1 MVLASR
7 LLLYPPQ
14 QRMNSQNVR
23 GGNVRISL
31 RHKIYGL
38 AVVAAILPVLV
49 LLLLMQHFRRSI
61 SQRAARELTA
71 LAMANVEQTARDTY
85 GLCETAND
93 LLLRRTNPNLVVA
106 RRILAERGGV
116 ASGGGSVQWQAVNQL
131 TQGTAEVTLP
141 RMLIGGVPATQSRS
155 FQTPSPVVDEI
166 TQVIGS
172 TVSIFQRMNE
182 PGDMLRIA
190 TTVAEADGNRAVG
203 TYIPAIG
210 PDGAPSAVIASVL
223 RGEVYRGTSFVV
235 NGWYVGAYE
244 PRRDGAG
251 RITGMLRVGE
261 SISSVESVRRTIMNT
276 VIGRSGY
283 IAVVGAKGNQRGR
296 YIISKNGMRDGESIW
311 ETRDSAGNPYIQK
324 MVQRGL
330 ASSKGEVFRESY
342 PWQNPGEPRPRMKYA
357 GVVYFEPWDWLIF
370 ASAYEDEYMAPI
382 QQVSSSAA
390 NLLWG
395 VTLAGLLSLFVV
407 LGVAFFMGGRF
418 TKPIELLTN
427 LAGKIAKGD
436 LYGARTD
443 FLNLQTQKDQK
454 RPRRFDFP
462 DETGDMMASFRD
474 MTETLGKLIGQVQR
488 SGIQVTTSG
497 TEIAGSARQLESTVA
512 EQAAATQEVSAS
524 SSEISATSR
533 DLLRTISGVGAAV
546 GDASAQAESGR
557 SELGEMETAMRQLV
571 KATGSISSRLG
582 VISDRASKISTVVTT
597 INKISDQ
604 TALLSLN
611 AAIEAEK
618 AGELGKGFSVV
629 AREISRLADQTA
641 VATQDIEGVVKEMQ
655 SAVSSGVMEMDKF
668 SEEVRRRVEEVNKI
682 ATALG
687 RMIEKVQALGPEFET
702 VKQGMNAQ
710 TQAAQQI
717 NEAMK
722 QLAETAN
729 LTKSTLSEF
738 QKATGQLSSAVQGL
752 QGEVSR
758 FRTAA

>member
-1 MVLASR
+1 
-7 LLLYPPQ
+7 
-14 QRMNSQNVR
+14 MNSQNLR
-23 GGNVRISL
+23 GGSVRISL
-31 RHKIYGL
+31 RNKIYGL
-38 AVVAAILPVLV
+38 ALVAATLPVLV
-49 LLLLMQHFRRSI
+49 LLLLMQHFRSSI

-71 LAMANVEQTARDTY
+71 LTTANVEQTARDTY

-93 LLLRRTNPNLVVA
+93 LLQRQINENLGVA
-106 RRILAERGGV
+106 LRILGERGGV
-116 ASGGGSVQWQAVNQL
+116 GSGGGSLHWQAVNQF
-131 TQGTAEVTLP
+131 TQRTAEVTLP
-141 RMLIGGVPATQSRS
+141 RMLIGGTPATQSRS
-155 FQTPSPVVDEI
+155 FQTPSPLVDEI
-166 TQVIGS
+166 TKLTGGV
-172 TVSIFQRMNE
+172 VSISQRMNE
-182 PGDMLRIA
+182 QGDMLRVA
-190 TTVAEADGNRAVG
+190 TTVAAADGNRAIG
-203 TYIPAIG
+203 TYIPATG
-210 PDGAPSAVIASVL
+210 PDGAPTPVIASVL
-223 RGEVYRGTSFVV
+223 RGEVYRGTAFAVSD
-235 NGWYVGAYE
+235 WYVTAYE
-244 PRRDGAG
+244 PLRDGTG
-251 RITGMLRVGE
+251 RVIGMLAVGE
-261 SISSVESVRRTIMNT
+261 RISSVESVRRTIMNT
-276 VIGRSGY
+276 VIGRTGR
-283 IAVVGAKGNQRGR
+283 IVVVGCKGSLRGR
-296 YIISKNGMRDGESIW
+296 YIISVDGKRDGENIW
-311 ETRDSAGNPYIQK
+311 DSRDAAGNPV
-324 MVQRGL
+324 VQTQIEKALSLG
-330 ASSKGEVFRESY
+330 KGEVFEASY
-342 PWQNPGEPRPRMKYA
+342 PWQNPGEPRPRMKWSA
-357 GVVYFEPWDWLIF
+357 FVYFEPWDWLIN
-370 ASAYEDEYMAPI
+370 AGAYEDEYMAPI

-407 LGVAFFMGGRF
+407 LGVAFLVGGRL

-427 LAGKIAKGD
+427 LAGKIAKGN
-436 LYGARTD
+436 LHGARTD
-443 FLNLQTQKDQK
+443 LLNLQPQEDQK
-454 RPRRFDFP
+454 RRRRFDFP

-497 TEIAGSARQLESTVA
+497 TEITASAKQLESTVA
-512 EQAAATQEVSAS
+512 EQAAATQQVSAS

-533 DLLRTISGVGAAV
+533 DLLRTMSGVGEAA
-546 GDASAQAESGR
+546 GEAAAQAESGQ
-557 SELGEMETAMRQLV
+557 SELSEMEKAMRQLV
-571 KATGSISSRLG
+571 KSTGSISSRLG

-641 VATQDIEGVVKEMQ
+641 VSTQDIEAVVKEMQ

-668 SEEVRRRVEEVNKI
+668 SEEVRRRVEEVNSI

-729 LTKSTLSEF
+729 LSKSTLAEF
-738 QKATGQLSSAVQGL
+738 QKATGQLTSAVQGL

-758 FRTAA
+758 FRTTA

>member
-1 MVLASR
+1 
-7 LLLYPPQ
+7 
-14 QRMNSQNVR
+14 
-23 GGNVRISL
+23 
-31 RHKIYGL
+31 
-38 AVVAAILPVLV
+38 VAA
-49 LLLLMQHFRRSI
+49 
-61 SQRAARELTA
+61 
-71 LAMANVEQTARDTY
+71 
-85 GLCETAND
+85 
-93 LLLRRTNPNLVVA
+93 
-106 RRILAERGGV
+106 
-116 ASGGGSVQWQAVNQL
+116 
-131 TQGTAEVTLP
+131 
-141 RMLIGGVPATQSRS
+141 
-155 FQTPSPVVDEI
+155 
-166 TQVIGS
+166 
-172 TVSIFQRMNE
+172 
-182 PGDMLRIA
+182 
-190 TTVAEADGNRAVG
+190 ADGNRAIG
-203 TYIPAIG
+203 TYIPATG
-210 PDGAPSAVIASVL
+210 PDGAPTAVIASVR
-223 RGEVYRGTSFVV
+223 RGEVYRGTAFVV
-235 NGWYVGAYE
+235 NDMYVADYE
-244 PRRDGAG
+244 GLRDGAG
-251 RITGMLRVGE
+251 RITGMLYVGE
-261 SISSVESVRRTIMNT
+261 RISSVESVRRTIMNT
-276 VIGRSGY
+276 VIGPSGY
-283 IAVVGAKGNQRGR
+283 IAVLGGKGSQRGR

-311 ETRDSAGNPYIQK
+311 ETRDSAGNPFIQK

-330 ASSKGEVFRESY
+330 ASGKGEVFHESY
-342 PWQNPGEPRPRMKYA
+342 PWQNAGESRPRMKYA

-382 QQVSSSAA
+382 QQVSSAA
-390 NLLWG
+390 TNLLWG

-407 LGVAFFMGGRF
+407 LGVAILMGGRL

-427 LAGKIAKGD
+427 LAGKVAQGD
-436 LYGARTD
+436 LRGARTD

-454 RPRRFDFP
+454 RRQRFDFP
-462 DETGDMMASFRD
+462 DETGDLMASFRD

-497 TEIAGSARQLESTVA
+497 PEIAASAKQLESTVA
-512 EQAAATQEVSAS
+512 EQAATTQEVSAS

-533 DLLRTISGVGAAV
+533 DLLRTMSGVGDAV
-546 GDASAQAESGR
+546 GDATTQAESGQ
-557 SELGEMETAMRQLV
+557 SELSEMETAMRQLV

-582 VISDRASKISTVVTT
+582 VISDRAGKISTVVTT

-668 SEEVRRRVEEVNKI
+668 SEEVRRRVEEVDGI

-729 LTKSTLSEF
+729 LTKATLAEF
-738 QKATGQLSSAVQGL
+738 QKATVQLTSAVQGL

-758 FRTAA
+758 FRTTA

>member
-1 MVLASR
+1 
-7 LLLYPPQ
+7 
-14 QRMNSQNVR
+14 
-23 GGNVRISL
+23 VRISL
-31 RHKIYGL
+31 RNKIYGL
-38 AVVAAILPVLV
+38 ALVAATLPVLV
-49 LLLLMQHFRRSI
+49 LLLLMQHFRSSI

-71 LAMANVEQTARDTY
+71 LTTANVEQTARDTY

-93 LLLRRTNPNLVVA
+93 LLQRQINENLGVA
-106 RRILAERGGV
+106 LRILGERGGV
-116 ASGGGSVQWQAVNQL
+116 GSGGGSLHWQAVNQF
-131 TQGTAEVTLP
+131 TQRTAEVTLP
-141 RMLIGGVPATQSRS
+141 RMLIGGTPATQSRS
-155 FQTPSPVVDEI
+155 FQTPSPLVDEI
-166 TQVIGS
+166 TKLTGGV
-172 TVSIFQRMNE
+172 VSISQRMNE
-182 PGDMLRIA
+182 QGDMLRVA
-190 TTVAEADGNRAVG
+190 TTVAAADGNRAIG
-203 TYIPAIG
+203 TYIPATG
-210 PDGAPSAVIASVL
+210 PDGAPTPVIASVL
-223 RGEVYRGTSFVV
+223 RGEVYRGTAFAVSD
-235 NGWYVGAYE
+235 WYVTAYE
-244 PRRDGAG
+244 PLRDGTG
-251 RITGMLRVGE
+251 RVIGMLAVGE
-261 SISSVESVRRTIMNT
+261 RISSVESVRRTIMNT
-276 VIGRSGY
+276 VIGRTGR
-283 IAVVGAKGNQRGR
+283 IVVVGCKGSLRGR
-296 YIISKNGMRDGESIW
+296 YIISVDGKRDGENIW
-311 ETRDSAGNPYIQK
+311 DSRDAAGNPV
-324 MVQRGL
+324 VQTQIEKALSLG
-330 ASSKGEVFRESY
+330 KGEVFEASY
-342 PWQNPGEPRPRMKYA
+342 PWQNPGEPRPRMKWSA
-357 GVVYFEPWDWLIF
+357 FVYFEPWDWLIN
-370 ASAYEDEYMAPI
+370 AGAYEDEYMAPI

-407 LGVAFFMGGRF
+407 LGVAFLVGGRL

-427 LAGKIAKGD
+427 LAGKIAKGN
-436 LYGARTD
+436 LHGARTD
-443 FLNLQTQKDQK
+443 LLNLQPQEDQK
-454 RPRRFDFP
+454 RRRRFDFP

-497 TEIAGSARQLESTVA
+497 TEITASAKQLESTVA
-512 EQAAATQEVSAS
+512 EQAAATQQVSAS

-533 DLLRTISGVGAAV
+533 DLLRTMSGVGEAA
-546 GDASAQAESGR
+546 GEAAAQAESGQ
-557 SELGEMETAMRQLV
+557 SELSEMEKAMRQLV
-571 KATGSISSRLG
+571 KSTGSISSRLG

-641 VATQDIEGVVKEMQ
+641 VSTQDIEAVVKEMQ

-668 SEEVRRRVEEVNKI
+668 SEEVRRRVEEVNSI

-729 LTKSTLSEF
+729 LSKSTLAEF
-738 QKATGQLSSAVQGL
+738 QKATGQLTSAVQGL

-758 FRTAA
+758 FRTTA

>member
-1 MVLASR
+1 M
-7 LLLYPPQ
+7 
-14 QRMNSQNVR
+14 
-23 GGNVRISL
+23 RISL

-38 AVVAAILPVLV
+38 AFVAAILPVLV
-49 LLLLMQHFRRSI
+49 LLLLMQHFRRSV

-71 LAMANVEQTARDTY
+71 MALASLAQTARDTY

-93 LLLRRTNPNLVVA
+93 MLLRRTNPNLAVA
-106 RRILAERGGV
+106 MRILAERGGV
-116 ASGGGSVQWQAVNQL
+116 SSGGGSVQWQAVNQF

-141 RMLIGGVPATQSRS
+141 RMLIGGTAATQARS

-166 TQVIGS
+166 ARVTGS
-172 TVSIFQRMNE
+172 TVSIYQRMNE
-182 PGDMLRIA
+182 QGDMLRVA

-203 TYIPAIG
+203 TYTPAIG
-210 PDGAPSAVIASVL
+210 SDGAPTAAIASVL
-223 RGEVYRGTSFVV
+223 RGEVSRGTSFVV

-244 PRRDGAG
+244 ALRDRAG
-251 RITGMLRVGE
+251 RVTGMLRVGE
-261 SISSVESVRRTIMNT
+261 SISSVGSVRRTIMNT
-276 VIGRSGY
+276 VIGRTGR
-283 IAVVGAKGNQRGR
+283 IVVVGCKGDQRGR
-296 YIISKNGMRDGESIW
+296 YIISIDGKRDGENIW
-311 ETRDSAGNPYIQK
+311 DAQDTAGNLI
-324 MVQRGL
+324 VQPLVEKAL
-330 ASSKGEVFRESY
+330 ALGKGEVFDASY
-342 PWQNPGEPRPRMKYA
+342 PWQNPGDPKPRVKLSA
-357 GVVYFEPWDWLIF
+357 IVYFEPWDWMIVVG
-370 ASAYEDEYMAPI
+370 AYEDEYMAPI
-382 QQVSSSAA
+382 QQVSSSAT

-395 VTLAGLLSLFVV
+395 VTLAGVLSLFVV
-407 LGVAFFMGGRF
+407 LGVAFFMGGRL
-418 TKPIELLTN
+418 TEPIELLTN
-427 LAGKIAKGD
+427 LAGKVAKGD
-436 LYGARTD
+436 LQGARTD
-443 FLNLQTQKDQK
+443 FLNLQSQKDQK
-454 RPRRFDFP
+454 GRRRFDFP

-474 MTETLGKLIGQVQR
+474 MTQTLGSLIGQVQR
-488 SGIQVTTSG
+488 SGIQVSTSG
-497 TEIAGSARQLESTVA
+497 TEITASAKQLESTVA
-512 EQAAATQEVSAS
+512 EQAAATQQVSAS

-533 DLLRTISGVGAAV
+533 DLLRTMSGVGEAV
-546 GDASAQAESGR
+546 GEAAAQAESGQ
-557 SELGEMETAMRQLV
+557 SELSEMEKAMRQLV
-571 KATGSISSRLG
+571 KSTGSISSRLG

-597 INKISDQ
+597 INKVSDQ

-668 SEEVRRRVEEVNKI
+668 SEEVRRRVEEVNSI

-729 LTKSTLSEF
+729 LTKSTLAEF
-738 QKATGQLSSAVQGL
+738 QKATGQLASAVQGL

-758 FRTAA
+758 FRTTA

>member
-1 MVLASR
+1 
-7 LLLYPPQ
+7 
-14 QRMNSQNVR
+14 MNSQNLR
-23 GGNVRISL
+23 GGSVRISL
-31 RHKIYGL
+31 RNKIYGL
-38 AVVAAILPVLV
+38 ALVAATLPVLV
-49 LLLLMQHFRRSI
+49 LLLLMQHFRSSI

-71 LAMANVEQTARDTY
+71 LTTANVEQTARDTY

-93 LLLRRTNPNLVVA
+93 LLQRQINENLGVA
-106 RRILAERGGV
+106 LRILGERGGV
-116 ASGGGSVQWQAVNQL
+116 GSGGGSLHWQAVNQF
-131 TQGTAEVTLP
+131 TQRTAEVTLP
-141 RMLIGGVPATQSRS
+141 RMLIGGTPATQSRS
-155 FQTPSPVVDEI
+155 FQTPSPLVDEI
-166 TQVIGS
+166 TKLTGGV
-172 TVSIFQRMNE
+172 VSISQRMNE
-182 PGDMLRIA
+182 QGDMLRVA
-190 TTVAEADGNRAVG
+190 TTVAAADGNRAIG
-203 TYIPAIG
+203 TYIPATG
-210 PDGAPSAVIASVL
+210 PDGAPTPVIASVL
-223 RGEVYRGTSFVV
+223 RGEVYRGTAFAVSD
-235 NGWYVGAYE
+235 WYVTAYE
-244 PRRDGAG
+244 PLRDGTG
-251 RITGMLRVGE
+251 RVIGMLAVGE
-261 SISSVESVRRTIMNT
+261 RISSVESVRRTIMNT
-276 VIGRSGY
+276 VIGRTGR
-283 IAVVGAKGNQRGR
+283 IVVVGCKGSLRGR
-296 YIISKNGMRDGESIW
+296 YIISVDGKRDGENIW
-311 ETRDSAGNPYIQK
+311 DSRDAAGNPV
-324 MVQRGL
+324 VQTQIEKALSLG
-330 ASSKGEVFRESY
+330 KGEVFEASY
-342 PWQNPGEPRPRMKYA
+342 PWQNPGEPRPRMKWSA
-357 GVVYFEPWDWLIF
+357 FVYFEPWDWLIN
-370 ASAYEDEYMAPI
+370 AGAYEDEYMAPI

-407 LGVAFFMGGRF
+407 LGVAFLVGGRL

-427 LAGKIAKGD
+427 LAGKIAKGN
-436 LYGARTD
+436 LHGARTD
-443 FLNLQTQKDQK
+443 LLNLQPQEDQK
-454 RPRRFDFP
+454 RRRRFDFP

-497 TEIAGSARQLESTVA
+497 TEITASAKQLESTVA
-512 EQAAATQEVSAS
+512 EQAAATQQVSAS

-533 DLLRTISGVGAAV
+533 DLLRTMSGVGEAV
-546 GDASAQAESGR
+546 GEAAAQAESGQ
-557 SELGEMETAMRQLV
+557 SELSEMEKAMRQLV
-571 KATGSISSRLG
+571 KSTGSISSRLG

-641 VATQDIEGVVKEMQ
+641 VATQDIEAVVKEMQ

-668 SEEVRRRVEEVNKI
+668 SEEVRRRVEEVNSI

-729 LTKSTLSEF
+729 LSKSTLAEF
-738 QKATGQLSSAVQGL
+738 QKATGQLTSAVQGL

-758 FRTAA
+758 FRTTA

>member
-1 MVLASR
+1 M
-7 LLLYPPQ
+7 
-14 QRMNSQNVR
+14 
-23 GGNVRISL
+23 RISL
-31 RHKIYGL
+31 RNKIYGL

-49 LLLLMQHFRRSI
+49 LLLLMQHFRSSI
-61 SQRAARELTA
+61 SQRAAREMTA
-71 LAMANVEQTARDTY
+71 LAVANVEQTARDTY

-93 LLLRRTNPNLVVA
+93 LLQRRINENLGVA
-106 RRILAERGGV
+106 RRILAQRGGI
-116 ASGGGSVQWQAVNQL
+116 ASGGGSTHWQAVNQF
-131 TQGTAEVTLP
+131 TQGTVEVTLP
-141 RMLIGGVPATQSRS
+141 QMLIGGVAATQARS

-166 TQVIGS
+166 TRLVGGV
-172 TVSIFQRMNE
+172 VSISQRMNE
-182 PGDMLRIA
+182 QGDMLRVA
-190 TTVAEADGNRAVG
+190 TTVAAADGNRAIG
-203 TYIPAIG
+203 TYIPATG
-210 PDGAPSAVIASVL
+210 PDGAPTPVVASVL
-223 RGEVYRGTSFVV
+223 RGEVYRGTAFAVS
-235 NGWYVGAYE
+235 GWYVTAYE
-244 PRRDGAG
+244 PLRDRAG
-251 RITGMLRVGE
+251 RVIGMLAVGE
-261 SISSVESVRRTIMNT
+261 RISSVESVRRTIMNT
-276 VIGRSGY
+276 VIGRTGR
-283 IAVVGAKGNQRGR
+283 IVVVGCKGSQRGR
-296 YIISKNGMRDGESIW
+296 YIISIDGKRDGENIW
-311 ETRDSAGNPYIQK
+311 DSRDAAGNLFVQTHVQKALSAG
-324 MVQRGL
+324 
-330 ASSKGEVFRESY
+330 KGEVFDASF
-342 PWQNPGEPRPRMKYA
+342 PWQNPGEPKPRMKYSA
-357 GVVYFEPWDWLIF
+357 FVYFEPWDWLINVG
-370 ASAYEDEYMAPI
+370 AYEDEYMAPI

-407 LGVAFFMGGRF
+407 LGVAFFMGGRL
-418 TKPIELLTN
+418 TEPIELLTN
-427 LAGKIAKGD
+427 LAGKVAKGD
-436 LYGARTD
+436 LHGARTD
-443 FLNLQTQKDQK
+443 FLNLQAQKDQK

-474 MTETLGKLIGQVQR
+474 MTETLGSLIGQVQR

-497 TEIAGSARQLESTVA
+497 TEITASAKQLESTVA

-533 DLLRTISGVGAAV
+533 DLLRTMSGVGEAV
-546 GDASAQAESGR
+546 GEAAAQAESGQ
-557 SELGEMETAMRQLV
+557 SELSEMEKAMRQLV
-571 KATGSISSRLG
+571 KSTGSISSRLG

-597 INKISDQ
+597 INKVSDQ

-641 VATQDIEGVVKEMQ
+641 VATQDIEAVVKEMQ

-668 SEEVRRRVEEVNKI
+668 SEEVRRRVEEVNSI

-729 LTKSTLSEF
+729 LSKSTLVEF
-738 QKATGQLSSAVQGL
+738 QKATGQLTSAVQGL

-758 FRTAA
+758 FRTTA

>member
-1 MVLASR
+1 
-7 LLLYPPQ
+7 
-14 QRMNSQNVR
+14 
-23 GGNVRISL
+23 VRISL
-31 RHKIYGL
+31 RNKIYGL
-38 AVVAAILPVLV
+38 ALVAATLPVLV
-49 LLLLMQHFRRSI
+49 LLLLMQHFRSSI

-71 LAMANVEQTARDTY
+71 LTTANVEQTARDTY

-93 LLLRRTNPNLVVA
+93 LLQRQINENLGVA
-106 RRILAERGGV
+106 LRILGERGGV
-116 ASGGGSVQWQAVNQL
+116 GSGGGSLHWQAVNQF
-131 TQGTAEVTLP
+131 TQRTAEVTLP
-141 RMLIGGVPATQSRS
+141 RMLIGGTPATQSRS
-155 FQTPSPVVDEI
+155 FQTPSPLVDEI
-166 TQVIGS
+166 TKLTGGV
-172 TVSIFQRMNE
+172 VSISQRMNE
-182 PGDMLRIA
+182 QGDMLRVA
-190 TTVAEADGNRAVG
+190 TTVAAADGNRAIG
-203 TYIPAIG
+203 TYIPATG
-210 PDGAPSAVIASVL
+210 PDGAPTPVIASVL
-223 RGEVYRGTSFVV
+223 RGEVYRGTAFAVSD
-235 NGWYVGAYE
+235 WYVTAYE
-244 PRRDGAG
+244 PLRDGTG
-251 RITGMLRVGE
+251 RVIGMLAVGE
-261 SISSVESVRRTIMNT
+261 RISSVESVRRTIMNT
-276 VIGRSGY
+276 VIGRTGR
-283 IAVVGAKGNQRGR
+283 IVVVGCKGSLRGR
-296 YIISKNGMRDGESIW
+296 YIISVDGKRDGENIW
-311 ETRDSAGNPYIQK
+311 DSRDAAGNPA
-324 MVQRGL
+324 VQTQIEKALSLG
-330 ASSKGEVFRESY
+330 KGEVFEASY
-342 PWQNPGEPRPRMKYA
+342 PWQNPGEPRPRMKWSA
-357 GVVYFEPWDWLIF
+357 FVYFEPWDWLIN
-370 ASAYEDEYMAPI
+370 AGAYEDEYMAPI

-407 LGVAFFMGGRF
+407 LGVAFLVGGRL

-427 LAGKIAKGD
+427 LAGKIAKGN
-436 LYGARTD
+436 LHGARTD
-443 FLNLQTQKDQK
+443 LLNLQPQEDQK
-454 RPRRFDFP
+454 RRRRFDFP

-497 TEIAGSARQLESTVA
+497 TEITASAKQLESTVA
-512 EQAAATQEVSAS
+512 EQAAATQQVSAS

-533 DLLRTISGVGAAV
+533 DLLRTMSGVGEAV
-546 GDASAQAESGR
+546 GEAAAQAESGQ
-557 SELGEMETAMRQLV
+557 SELSEMEKAMRQLV
-571 KATGSISSRLG
+571 KSTGSISSRLG

-641 VATQDIEGVVKEMQ
+641 VSTQDIEAVVKEMQ

-668 SEEVRRRVEEVNKI
+668 SEEVRRRVEEVNSI

-729 LTKSTLSEF
+729 LSKSTLAEF
-738 QKATGQLSSAVQGL
+738 QKATGQLTSAVQGL

-758 FRTAA
+758 FRTTA

>member
-1 MVLASR
+1 M
-7 LLLYPPQ
+7 
-14 QRMNSQNVR
+14 
-23 GGNVRISL
+23 RISL

-71 LAMANVEQTARDTY
+71 LAVANVEQTARDTY

-93 LLLRRTNPNLVVA
+93 LLQRRTNENLGVA
-106 RRILAERGGV
+106 RRILAQRGGIG
-116 ASGGGSVQWQAVNQL
+116 SGGGSVHWQAVNQF
-131 TQGTAEVTLP
+131 TQATVEVTLP
-141 RMLIGGVPATQSRS
+141 QMLIGGTPATQSRS

-166 TQVIGS
+166 TRVTGS
-172 TVSIFQRMNE
+172 TVTIFQRMNE
-182 PGDMLRIA
+182 QGDMLRVA
-190 TTVAEADGNRAVG
+190 TTVPAADGNRAIG
-203 TYIPAIG
+203 TYIPATG
-210 PDGAPSAVIASVL
+210 PDGAPTPVIASVL
-223 RGEVYRGTSFVV
+223 RGEVYRGTAFVV
-235 NGWYVGAYE
+235 NDLYVAAYE
-244 PRRDGAG
+244 ALRDGAG
-251 RITGMLRVGE
+251 RITGMLYVGE
-261 SISSVESVRRTIMNT
+261 RISSVESVRRTIMNT
-276 VIGRSGY
+276 VIGRTGR
-283 IAVVGAKGNQRGR
+283 IVVVGCKGNQRGR
-296 YIISKNGMRDGESIW
+296 YIISIDGKRDGENIW
-311 ETRDSAGNPYIQK
+311 DARDAAGNPV
-324 MVQRGL
+324 VQTQMRKGSL
-330 ASSKGEVFRESY
+330 ASGKGEVFDASY
-342 PWQNPGEPRPRMKYA
+342 PWQNPGEPKPRMKWSA
-357 GVVYFEPWDWLIF
+357 FVYFEPWDWLINVG
-370 ASAYEDEYMAPI
+370 AYEDEYMAPI
-382 QQVSSSAA
+382 QQVSSSAT

-407 LGVAFFMGGRF
+407 LGVAFLMGGRL

-427 LAGKIAKGD
+427 LAGKVAKGD
-436 LYGARTD
+436 LHGARTD
-443 FLNLQTQKDQK
+443 FLNLQTQEDQK

-497 TEIAGSARQLESTVA
+497 TEITASAKQLESTVA

-533 DLLRTISGVGAAV
+533 DLLRTMSGVGDAV
-546 GDASAQAESGR
+546 GDAAAQAESGQ
-557 SELGEMETAMRQLV
+557 SELSEMETAMRQLV

-582 VISDRASKISTVVTT
+582 VISDRANKISTVVTT

-668 SEEVRRRVEEVNKI
+668 SEEVRRRVEEVNSI

-738 QKATGQLSSAVQGL
+738 QKATGQLTSAVQGL

>member
-1 MVLASR
+1 M
-7 LLLYPPQ
+7 
-14 QRMNSQNVR
+14 
-23 GGNVRISL
+23 RISL
-31 RHKIYGL
+31 RNKIYGL
-38 AVVAAILPVLV
+38 ALVAAILPVLV
-49 LLLLMQHFRRSI
+49 LFLLMQHFRRGVSE
-61 SQRAARELTA
+61 RAAREMT
-71 LAMANVEQTARDTY
+71 AMAVASLEQTAKDTY

-93 LLLRRTNPNLVVA
+93 LLQRQTNGNLGVA
-106 RRILAERGGV
+106 RRILAERGGIS
-116 ASGGGSVQWQAVNQL
+116 SGGGNVQWRALNQY
-131 TQGTAEVTLP
+131 THGTAEVTLP
-141 RMLIGGVPATQSRS
+141 RRLIGGTPATQSRS

-166 TQVIGS
+166 TRVTGS
-172 TVSIFQRMNE
+172 TVTIFQRMNE
-182 PGDMLRIA
+182 QGDMLRVA
-190 TTVAEADGNRAVG
+190 TTVAAADGNRAIG
-203 TYIPAIG
+203 TYIPAINSG
-210 PDGAPSAVIASVL
+210 GAPTPVIASVL
-223 RGEVYRGTSFVV
+223 RGEVYRGTAFVV
-235 NGWYVGAYE
+235 NDLYVADYE
-244 PRRDGAG
+244 ALRDRAG
-251 RITGMLRVGE
+251 RITGMLAVGE
-261 SISSVESVRRTIMNT
+261 RISSVESVRRTIMNT
-276 VIGRSGY
+276 VIGRTGR
-283 IAVVGAKGNQRGR
+283 IVVIGCKGDQRGR
-296 YIISKNGMRDGESIW
+296 YIISADGKRDGENIW
-311 ETRDSAGNPYIQK
+311 DARDPAGNPIIRPLIEK
-324 MVQRGL
+324 AL
-330 ASSKGEVFRESY
+330 SSAKGEVFEASY
-342 PWQNPGEPRPRMKYA
+342 PWQNPGDPKPRMKTA
-357 GVVYFEPWDWLIF
+357 ALIYFEPWDWLIDVP
-370 ASAYEDEYMAPI
+370 AYEDEYMAPI
-382 QQVSSSAA
+382 QQVSSSAT

-395 VTLAGLLSLFVV
+395 VTLAGLLSLLVV
-407 LGVAFFMGGRF
+407 LGVAFLVGGRLS
-418 TKPIELLTN
+418 KPIELLTS
-427 LAGKIAKGD
+427 LAGKVAKGD
-436 LYGARTD
+436 LHGARTD

-454 RPRRFDFP
+454 RRRRFDFP

-474 MTETLGKLIGQVQR
+474 MTETLGSLIGQVQR

-497 TEIAGSARQLESTVA
+497 TEITASAKQLESTVA

-533 DLLRTISGVGAAV
+533 DLLRTMSGVGQAV
-546 GDASAQAESGR
+546 GDASAQAESGQ

-641 VATQDIEGVVKEMQ
+641 VATQDIEAVVKEMQ

-668 SEEVRRRVEEVNKI
+668 SEEVRRRVEEVNSI

-729 LTKSTLSEF
+729 LTKSTLAEF
-738 QKATGQLSSAVQGL
+738 QN
-752 QGEVSR
+752 
-758 FRTAA
+758 

>member
-1 MVLASR
+1 M
-7 LLLYPPQ
+7 
-14 QRMNSQNVR
+14 
-23 GGNVRISL
+23 RISL
-31 RHKIYGL
+31 RNKIYGL
-38 AVVAAILPVLV
+38 ALVAATLPVLV
-49 LLLLMQHFRRSI
+49 LLLLMQHFRSSI

-71 LAMANVEQTARDTY
+71 LTTANVEQTARDTY

-93 LLLRRTNPNLVVA
+93 LLQRQINENLGVA
-106 RRILAERGGV
+106 LRILGERGGIG
-116 ASGGGSVQWQAVNQL
+116 SGGGSLHWQAVNQF
-131 TQGTAEVTLP
+131 TQRTAEVTLP
-141 RMLIGGVPATQSRS
+141 RMLIGGTPATQSRS
-155 FQTPSPVVDEI
+155 FQTPSPLVDEI
-166 TQVIGS
+166 TKLTGGV
-172 TVSIFQRMNE
+172 VSISQRMNE
-182 PGDMLRIA
+182 QGDMLRVA
-190 TTVAEADGNRAVG
+190 TTVAAADGNRAIG
-203 TYIPAIG
+203 TYIPATG
-210 PDGAPSAVIASVL
+210 PDGAPTPVIASVL
-223 RGEVYRGTSFVV
+223 RGEVYRGTAFAVSD
-235 NGWYVGAYE
+235 WYVTAYE
-244 PRRDGAG
+244 PLRDGTG
-251 RITGMLRVGE
+251 RVIGMLAVGE
-261 SISSVESVRRTIMNT
+261 RISSVESVRRTIMNT
-276 VIGRSGY
+276 VIGRTGR
-283 IAVVGAKGNQRGR
+283 IVVVGCKGNQRGR
-296 YIISKNGMRDGESIW
+296 YIISVDGKRDGENIW
-311 ETRDSAGNPYIQK
+311 DSRDAAGNPA
-324 MVQRGL
+324 VQTQIEKALSLG
-330 ASSKGEVFRESY
+330 KGEVFEASY
-342 PWQNPGEPRPRMKYA
+342 PWQNPGEPRPRMKWSA
-357 GVVYFEPWDWLIF
+357 FVYFEPWDWLIN
-370 ASAYEDEYMAPI
+370 AGAYEDEYMAPI

-407 LGVAFFMGGRF
+407 LGVAFLVGGRL

-427 LAGKIAKGD
+427 LAGKIAKGN
-436 LYGARTD
+436 LHGARTD
-443 FLNLQTQKDQK
+443 LLNLQPQEDQK
-454 RPRRFDFP
+454 RRRRFDFP

-497 TEIAGSARQLESTVA
+497 TEITASAKQLESTVA
-512 EQAAATQEVSAS
+512 EQAAATQQVSAS

-533 DLLRTISGVGAAV
+533 DLLRTMSGVGEAV
-546 GDASAQAESGR
+546 GEAAAQAESGQ
-557 SELGEMETAMRQLV
+557 SELSEMEKAMRQLV
-571 KATGSISSRLG
+571 KSTGSISSRLG

-641 VATQDIEGVVKEMQ
+641 VSTQDIEAVVKEMQ

-668 SEEVRRRVEEVNKI
+668 SEEVRRRVEEVNSI

-729 LTKSTLSEF
+729 LSKSTLAEF
-738 QKATGQLSSAVQGL
+738 QKATGQLTSAVQGL

-758 FRTAA
+758 FRTTA

>member
-1 MVLASR
+1 
-7 LLLYPPQ
+7 
-14 QRMNSQNVR
+14 MNSQNLR
-23 GGNVRISL
+23 GGSVRISL
-31 RHKIYGL
+31 RNKIYGL
-38 AVVAAILPVLV
+38 ALVAATLPVLV
-49 LLLLMQHFRRSI
+49 LLLLMQHFRSSI

-71 LAMANVEQTARDTY
+71 LTTANVEQTARDTY

-93 LLLRRTNPNLVVA
+93 LLQRQINENLGVA
-106 RRILAERGGV
+106 LRILGERGGV
-116 ASGGGSVQWQAVNQL
+116 GSGGGSLHWQAVNQF
-131 TQGTAEVTLP
+131 TQRTAEVTLP
-141 RMLIGGVPATQSRS
+141 RMLIGGTPATQSRS
-155 FQTPSPVVDEI
+155 FQTPSPLVDEI
-166 TQVIGS
+166 TKLTGGV
-172 TVSIFQRMNE
+172 VSISQRMNE
-182 PGDMLRIA
+182 QGDMLRVA
-190 TTVAEADGNRAVG
+190 TTVAAADGNRAIG
-203 TYIPAIG
+203 TYIPATG
-210 PDGAPSAVIASVL
+210 PDGAPTPVIASVL
-223 RGEVYRGTSFVV
+223 RGEVYRGTAFAVSD
-235 NGWYVGAYE
+235 WYVTAYE
-244 PRRDGAG
+244 PLRDGTG
-251 RITGMLRVGE
+251 RVIGMLAVGE
-261 SISSVESVRRTIMNT
+261 RISSVESVRRTIMNT
-276 VIGRSGY
+276 VIGRTGR
-283 IAVVGAKGNQRGR
+283 IVVVGCKGSLRGR
-296 YIISKNGMRDGESIW
+296 YIISVDGKRDGENIW
-311 ETRDSAGNPYIQK
+311 DSRDAAGNPV
-324 MVQRGL
+324 VQTQIEKALSLG
-330 ASSKGEVFRESY
+330 KGEVFEASY
-342 PWQNPGEPRPRMKYA
+342 PWQNPGEPRPRMKWSA
-357 GVVYFEPWDWLIF
+357 FVYFEPWDWLIN
-370 ASAYEDEYMAPI
+370 AGAYEDEYMAPI

-407 LGVAFFMGGRF
+407 LGVAFLVGGRL

-427 LAGKIAKGD
+427 LAGKIAKGN
-436 LYGARTD
+436 LHGARTD
-443 FLNLQTQKDQK
+443 LLNLQPQEDQK
-454 RPRRFDFP
+454 RRRRFDFP

-497 TEIAGSARQLESTVA
+497 TEITASAKQLESTVA
-512 EQAAATQEVSAS
+512 EQAAATQQVSAS

-533 DLLRTISGVGAAV
+533 DLLRTMSGVGEGVGEAA
-546 GDASAQAESGR
+546 AQAESGQ
-557 SELGEMETAMRQLV
+557 SELSEMEKAMRQLV
-571 KATGSISSRLG
+571 KSTGSISSRLG

-641 VATQDIEGVVKEMQ
+641 VSTQDIEAVVKEMQ

-668 SEEVRRRVEEVNKI
+668 SEEVRRRVEEVNSI

-729 LTKSTLSEF
+729 LSKSTLAEF
-738 QKATGQLSSAVQGL
+738 QKATGQLTSAVQGL

-758 FRTAA
+758 FRTTA

>member
-1 MVLASR
+1 M
-7 LLLYPPQ
+7 
-14 QRMNSQNVR
+14 
-23 GGNVRISL
+23 RISL
-31 RHKIYGL
+31 RNKIYGL

-49 LLLLMQHFRRSI
+49 LLLLMQHFRSSI
-61 SQRAARELTA
+61 SQRAAREMTA
-71 LAMANVEQTARDTY
+71 LAVANVEQTARDTY

-93 LLLRRTNPNLVVA
+93 LLQRRINENLGVA
-106 RRILAERGGV
+106 RRILAQRGGI
-116 ASGGGSVQWQAVNQL
+116 ASGGGSTHWQAVNQF
-131 TQGTAEVTLP
+131 TQGTVEVTLP
-141 RMLIGGVPATQSRS
+141 QMLIGGVAATQARS

-166 TQVIGS
+166 TRLVGGV
-172 TVSIFQRMNE
+172 VSISQRMNE
-182 PGDMLRIA
+182 QGDMLRVA
-190 TTVAEADGNRAVG
+190 TTVAAADGNRAIG
-203 TYIPAIG
+203 TYIPATG
-210 PDGAPSAVIASVL
+210 PDGAPTPVVASVL
-223 RGEVYRGTSFVV
+223 RGEVYRGTAFAVS
-235 NGWYVGAYE
+235 GWYVTAYE
-244 PRRDGAG
+244 PLRDRAG
-251 RITGMLRVGE
+251 RVIGMLAVGE
-261 SISSVESVRRTIMNT
+261 RISSVESVRRTIMNT
-276 VIGRSGY
+276 VIGRTGR
-283 IAVVGAKGNQRGR
+283 IVVVGCKGSQRGR
-296 YIISKNGMRDGESIW
+296 YIISIDGKRDGENIW
-311 ETRDSAGNPYIQK
+311 DSRDAAGNLFVQTHVQKALSAG
-324 MVQRGL
+324 
-330 ASSKGEVFRESY
+330 KGEVFDASF
-342 PWQNPGEPRPRMKYA
+342 PWQNPGEPKPRMKYSA
-357 GVVYFEPWDWLIF
+357 FVYFEPWDWLINVG
-370 ASAYEDEYMAPI
+370 AYEDEYMAPI

-407 LGVAFFMGGRF
+407 LGVAFFMGGRL
-418 TKPIELLTN
+418 TEPIELLTN
-427 LAGKIAKGD
+427 LAGKVAKGD
-436 LYGARTD
+436 LHGARTD
-443 FLNLQTQKDQK
+443 FLNLQAQKDQK

-474 MTETLGKLIGQVQR
+474 MTETLGSLIGQVQR

-497 TEIAGSARQLESTVA
+497 TEITASAKQLESTVA

-533 DLLRTISGVGAAV
+533 DLLRTMSGVGEAV
-546 GDASAQAESGR
+546 GEAAAQAESGQ
-557 SELGEMETAMRQLV
+557 SELSEMEKAMRQLV
-571 KATGSISSRLG
+571 KSTGSISSRLG

-641 VATQDIEGVVKEMQ
+641 VATQDIEVVVKEMQ

-668 SEEVRRRVEEVNKI
+668 SEEVRRRVEEVNSI

-722 QLAETAN
+722 QLAETAT
-729 LTKSTLSEF
+729 LTKSTLAEF
-738 QKATGQLSSAVQGL
+738 QKATGQLTSAVQGL